1 MSKSE
6 TNQLVRQFI
15 YDFEND
21 RKPETLTEQLNKLF
35 QNVKQIKI
43 TKLKKNPMPLVAQ
56 DDLKNRLK
64 QVKL

>member
-43 TKLKKNPMPLVAQ
+43 TKLKKNPIPLVTQ
-56 DDLKNRLK
+56 DDLKTKLN

>member
-43 TKLKKNPMPLVAQ
+43 TKLKKKPNAFGGA
-56 DDLKNRLK
+56 R
-64 QVKL
+64 